1 VDFLL
6 ALALPGL
13 VIVRVELLLGR
24 ESDSVD
30 DYRER
35 FYRVRIPFF
44 SVGLAS
50 MTMLQIAPW
59 IFGQVPWGEIQ
70 LSQVVGLVPMS
81 VWIVG
86 LLSDRHVVHVSL
98 ISLQLV
104 FNLWL
109 LIADVLRQLS

>member
-1 VDFLL
+1 VFDAVDFLL

-59 IFGQVPWGEIQ
+59 IFGSSCPRSSVSFRCPSG
-70 LSQVVGLVPMS
+70 SSGSSPTAMS
-81 VWIVG
+81 FT
-86 LLSDRHVVHVSL
+86 SP
-98 ISLQLV
+98 
-104 FNLWL
+104 
-109 LIADVLRQLS
+109 